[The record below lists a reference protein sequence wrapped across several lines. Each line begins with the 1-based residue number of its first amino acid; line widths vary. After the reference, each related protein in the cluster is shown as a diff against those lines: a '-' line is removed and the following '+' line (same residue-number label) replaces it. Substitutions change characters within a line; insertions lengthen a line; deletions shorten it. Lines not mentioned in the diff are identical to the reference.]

1 MVIYP
6 KDSKLYGFWG
16 IQNTANRDILVYMY
30 ETRWRHRPAVYVLL
44 VAFLTVLTLLLIT
57 LFKVRSFDDDTSPSV
72 LGGSLGAPLFATTT
86 PVAALS
92 LQTEKSVIVKSKTS
106 GEAVSVL
113 PVEKVFF
120 EYIEIVDSCGPYFE
134 GTCVNA
140 RSGPGTDYPA
150 VLKLRKN
157 MILKVSG
164 KVERDGTTWYKIAF
178 DENLLYPERVKG
190 DWYVAA
196 DYVHQLLD
204 EGTQIPAG
212 TRIRGKQTTKKIIIN
227 RTAQTLRA
235 YDGDDLFMSLL
246 VSTGLELTPTPTG
259 TFSIFKKMPS
269 RYMQGPIPG
278 VSDDYYDLPGVPWD
292 LYFTSGGAAIHG
304 AYWHIDFG
312 NRHSHGC
319 VNLLPDKAHE
329 LYDWADL
336 GTVVVV
342 ED

>member
-1 MVIYP
+1 
-6 KDSKLYGFWG
+6 
-16 IQNTANRDILVYMY
+16 MY
-30 ETRWRHRPAVYVLL
+30 ETRWRHRPVVYVLL
-44 VAFLTVLTLLLIT
+44 VAFLTVLTILLIT
-57 LFKVRSFDDDTSPSV
+57 LFKVRSFDDSASPSV
-72 LGGSLGAPLFATTT
+72 SERSPTASLPAAPT
-86 PVAALS
+86 PVAAVPP
-92 LQTEKSVIVKSKTS
+92 QTKGSVIVKSKTS

-120 EYIEIVDSCGPYFE
+120 EYIEVVDSCGPYF
-134 GTCVNA
+134 GDTCVNA
-140 RSGPGTDYPA
+140 RSGPGTDYPV

-196 DYVHQLLD
+196 SYVHTLLD

-212 TRIRGKQTTKKIIIN
+212 GTKRTTKKIIVN
-227 RTAQTLRA
+227 RTLQTLRA
-235 YDGDDLFMSLL
+235 YDGDDLFMSLP

-259 TFSIFKKMPS
+259 TFSVFKKMPS
-269 RYMQGPIPG
+269 RYMQGPIPD
-278 VSDDYYDLPGVPWD
+278 VSDDFYDLPGVPWD

-319 VNLLPDKAHE
+319 VNLPPEKAHE

-336 GTVVVV
+336 GTLVVV

>member
-1 MVIYP
+1 
-6 KDSKLYGFWG
+6 
-16 IQNTANRDILVYMY
+16 MY
-30 ETRWRHRPAVYVLL
+30 ETRWRHHPAVYVLL
-44 VAFLTVLTLLLIT
+44 LAFLTVLTLLLIT
-57 LFKVRSFDDDTSPSV
+57 LFKVRSFDDNAAPSV
-72 LGGSLGAPLFATTT
+72 LEESASTPLLTETT
-86 PVAALS
+86 PVAAVP
-92 LQTEKSVIVKSKTS
+92 LQTKESVIVRSKTS
-106 GEAVSVL
+106 DEAVSVL

-120 EYIEIVDSCGPYFE
+120 EYIEVVDSCGPHFE

-157 MILKVSG
+157 MILKISG

-178 DENLLYPERVKG
+178 DEKLLYPERVIG

-212 TRIRGKQTTKKIIIN
+212 ARVGAKQTTKKIVVN
-227 RTAQTLRA
+227 RTLQTLRA
-235 YDGDDLFMSLL
+235 YDGDDLFMSLP

-269 RYMQGPIPG
+269 RYMQGPIPD
-278 VSDDYYDLPGVPWD
+278 VSDDFYDLPGVPWD

-319 VNLLPDKAHE
+319 VNLPPEKAHE

-336 GTVVVV
+336 GTLVVV
-342 ED
+342 EG

>member
-1 MVIYP
+1 
-6 KDSKLYGFWG
+6 
-16 IQNTANRDILVYMY
+16 MY
-30 ETRWRHRPAVYVLL
+30 ETRWRHHPAVYVLL
-44 VAFLTVLTLLLIT
+44 LAFLTVLTLLLIT
-57 LFKVRSFDDDTSPSV
+57 LFKVRSFDDKVAPSV
-72 LGGSLGAPLFATTT
+72 LEESASTPLLAETT
-86 PVAALS
+86 PVAAVP
-92 LQTEKSVIVKSKTS
+92 LQTKESVIVRSKTS

-120 EYIEIVDSCGPYFE
+120 EYIEIVDSCGPHFE

-157 MILKVSG
+157 MILKISG

-178 DENLLYPERVKG
+178 DEKLLYPERVVG

-196 DYVHQLLD
+196 NYVHQLLD

-212 TRIRGKQTTKKIIIN
+212 ARVGTKQTTKKIIVN
-227 RTAQTLRA
+227 RTLQTLRA
-235 YDGDDLFMSLL
+235 YDGDDLFMSLP

-259 TFSIFKKMPS
+259 TFSVFKKMPS
-269 RYMQGPIPG
+269 RYMQGPIPD
-278 VSDDYYDLPGVPWD
+278 VSDDFYDLPGVPWD

-319 VNLLPDKAHE
+319 VNLPPEKAHE

-336 GTVVVV
+336 GTLVVV

>member
-1 MVIYP
+1 MH
-6 KDSKLYGFWG
+6 
-16 IQNTANRDILVYMY
+16 
-30 ETRWRHRPAVYVLL
+30 ETTKRHHSAVYVLL
-44 VAFLTVLTLLLIT
+44 FAFLTVLTLLIIT
-57 LFKVRSFDDDTSPSV
+57 LFKIGSFNDHTSLVVAERSPSTSNP
-72 LGGSLGAPLFATTT
+72 SLLATTA
-86 PVAALS
+86 PVATPS
-92 LQTEKSVIVKSKTS
+92 RQIEESVIVRSKTS

-120 EYIEIVDSCGPYFE
+120 EYIEIVDSCGPYFGE
-134 GTCVNA
+134 TCVNA
-140 RSGPGTDYPA
+140 RSGPGTDYPV

-196 DYVHQLLD
+196 GYVHPLLD

-212 TRIRGKQTTKKIIIN
+212 GTKQTTKKIIVN
-227 RTAQTLRA
+227 RTMQTLRA
-235 YDGDDLFMSLL
+235 YDGDDVFMSLP

-259 TFSIFKKMPS
+259 TFSVFKKMPS

-292 LYFTSGGAAIHG
+292 LYFTAEGAAIHG

-319 VNLLPDKAHE
+319 VNLPPDKAHE

-336 GTVVVV
+336 GTLVVV